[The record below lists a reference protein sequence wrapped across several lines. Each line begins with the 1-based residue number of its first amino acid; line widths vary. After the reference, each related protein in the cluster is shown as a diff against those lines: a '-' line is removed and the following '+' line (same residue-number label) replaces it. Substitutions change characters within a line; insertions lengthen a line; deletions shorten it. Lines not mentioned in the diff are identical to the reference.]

1 MCFRWL
7 AKNGRASG
15 GPSPDPHQT
24 SLQPA
29 HNSPLKTTAE
39 VWGRQNSAK
48 TTQKM
53 SLGVKKKKKEK
64 GRSRCELPECVC
76 VCVRQWEA
84 DLFQFCDYWWLLIL
98 KIQINK
104 LFELLISNSWL
115 ELFNNGGNV
124 RCLVLS
130 MWQNYTNSIWKL
142 NLCMAAWNQHF
153 STTFFLI

>member
-1 MCFRWL
+1 MAARL
-7 AKNGRASG
+7 AARVLIPIKQAS
-15 GPSPDPHQT
+15 SQ
-24 SLQPA
+24 L
-29 HNSPLKTTAE
+29 TTAPWRPQQKSE
-39 VWGRQNSAK
+39 ADRIQQKLHKKWVWE
-48 TTQKM
+48 
-53 SLGVKKKKKEK
+53 LKKKKKEK